1 MAFDASFFALVGL
14 VLFFVLIAY
23 LKVPGMLSKSL
34 DERAQNIQDELAEAK
49 RLREEAQHLLAE
61 YQRKRK
67 EAEAEAAGI
76 VAAAEREAAALTEE
90 AKQKTEEFVARR
102 TALSEQKIKQAEED
116 AIGAVR
122 AAAVDIA
129 IAASEKLLAEKTTAA
144 AKAKLAC
151 PWPAHSPANRRHQG
165 GLNHNGRK
173 SEKTAGFEDNLP
185 KSASPHPR

>member
-1 MAFDASFFALVGL
+1 MAFDASFFDLVGL

-76 VAAAEREAAALTEE
+76 VAAAEREAAALTAD
-90 AKQKTEEFVARR
+90 AKQKTDEFLARR
-102 TALSEQKIKQAEED
+102 TALSDQHNKQAEVD
-116 AIGAVR
+116 AMKAVR
-122 AAAVDIA
+122 SAAVDLA
-129 IAASEKLLAEKTTAA
+129 IAAAEAVIGKQADGKVQSELFGQAVGEVKT
-144 AKAKLAC
+144 
-151 PWPAHSPANRRHQG
+151 R
-165 GLNHNGRK
+165 LN
-173 SEKTAGFEDNLP
+173 
-185 KSASPHPR
+185 

>member
-67 EAEAEAAGI
+67 EAEKEAGAAIEVSGMVRLLLGEGVEKEESDFAAE
-76 VAAAEREAAALTEE
+76 VAAV
-90 AKQKTEEFVARR
+90 AK
-102 TALSEQKIKQAEED
+102 
-116 AIGAVR
+116 G
-122 AAAVDIA
+122 
-129 IAASEKLLAEKTTAA
+129 
-144 AKAKLAC
+144 
-151 PWPAHSPANRRHQG
+151 
-165 GLNHNGRK
+165 
-173 SEKTAGFEDNLP
+173 
-185 KSASPHPR
+185 

>member
-102 TALSEQKIKQAEED
+102 TAL
-116 AIGAVR
+116 
-122 AAAVDIA
+122 
-129 IAASEKLLAEKTTAA
+129 
-144 AKAKLAC
+144 
-151 PWPAHSPANRRHQG
+151 
-165 GLNHNGRK
+165 
-173 SEKTAGFEDNLP
+173 
-185 KSASPHPR
+185 